1 MFTASGIQWILAD
14 GTCVGVVVGGRT
26 EVMSPLRWWR
36 LRLYVLCVCVL
47 ILCSVLATA
56 ACLMQL
62 RRQRRWWEDRGHVSL
77 VLVATW
83 GMTDSKSLGAI
94 VGQRTDVTFPW
105 ILVRAGSCL
114 TGYPW
119 IPLSVGG

>member
-1 MFTASGIQWILAD
+1 MFTASGMQWILAD
-14 GTCVGVVVGGRT
+14 GPCVGVVVGGRT
-26 EVMSPLRWWR
+26 EVMCPLRWWR
-36 LRLYVLCVCVL
+36 LRLCVLCVCVL
-47 ILCSVLATA
+47 VLCSLLATA
-56 ACLMQL
+56 ACLMQR

-83 GMTDSKSLGAI
+83 GMTDSKSLGAV
-94 VGQRTDVTFPW
+94 VGERMEVTFPR

-114 TGYPW
+114 TGYLW